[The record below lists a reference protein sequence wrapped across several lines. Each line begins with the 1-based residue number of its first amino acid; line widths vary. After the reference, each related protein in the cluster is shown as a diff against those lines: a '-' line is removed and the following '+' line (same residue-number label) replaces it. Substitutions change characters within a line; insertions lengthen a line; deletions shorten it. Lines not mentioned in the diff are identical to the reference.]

1 MAAREFVQPS
11 TRSCQADF
19 GSALFRL
26 VGKIGTDEG
35 SGWPRASSC
44 SHLRAHARPS
54 LETTLEGRPK
64 FDYEFWHDHLRP
76 LGFNLKAEVLEYP
89 EGMPGD
95 IGLIL

>member
-1 MAAREFVQPS
+1 VDTPDF
-11 TRSCQADF
+11 RSPYLC
-19 GSALFRL
+19 ALFRL

-95 IGLIL
+95 IGLILSWK